1 MSAITYEFAVLRYTP
16 NLVREEFT
24 NIGIVMYVH
33 ITGGFH
39 YKLLTPLSPSLPP
52 IPGMQ
57 MVEVKVLLERLNV
70 HFADVK
76 ENIEDLCLERYEMLP
91 VALGSIEP
99 IQRILKRQDA
109 TLSWSPLKTGIH
121 PDDPPE
127 RLDSLFR
134 ELIEPVPILFV
145 PTQLPVKL

>member
-1 MSAITYEFAVLRYTP
+1 
-16 NLVREEFT
+16 
-24 NIGIVMYVH
+24 
-33 ITGGFH
+33 
-39 YKLLTPLSPSLPP
+39 
-52 IPGMQ
+52 
-57 MVEVKVLLERLNV
+57 
-70 HFADVK
+70 
-76 ENIEDLCLERYEMLP
+76 MLP